1 MSEEYNGWTNRE
13 TWAVNLWV
21 TNDQGLMNGVDE
33 AMRDAY
39 DAEGENYRLDE
50 VYCGVIDALF
60 DYDNGLPSRELLL
73 MRDDI
78 GSLWRVNW
86 GELAEAWVS
95 DNA

>member
-50 VYCGVIDALF
+50 VYRGVMF
-60 DYDNGLPSRELLL
+60 DLLDGDGLPSRETW
-73 MRDDI
+73 MMKDDI

-86 GELAEAWVS
+86 RELAEAWVS

>member
-1 MSEEYNGWTNRE
+1 MGEEYNGWTNRE

-21 TNDQGLMNGVDE
+21 TNDQGLMGAVDE
-33 AMRDAY
+33 AMKGAY

-50 VYCGVIDALF
+50 VYRDVMF
-60 DYDNGLPSRELLL
+60 DLLDGDGLPSRETW
-73 MRDDI
+73 MMKDDI

-86 GELAEAWVS
+86 RELADTWVK